1 MTHGQLRSHEAAAAM
16 PTRVAAVPTR
26 VAQQKPMSG
35 GRGVSPDTGA
45 RGRGVTPEGRTIA
58 RGLSVER
65 GESEVGS
72 KGRAVHRKDSSATGP
87 SSLHSGSAASEP
99 VGVDP
104 LAHRIQD
111 IRIQAGSG
119 SGSSGNTGNGGNG
132 NGASAGRGST
142 RGRRDRADEWVRR
155 TRPDEVESK
164 VCLNVKK

>member
-1 MTHGQLRSHEAAAAM
+1 MTHGQLRAHEAAAKASSA
-16 PTRVAAVPTR
+16 TVAAVPTR
-26 VAQQKPMSG
+26 VAQQRPLSG

-111 IRIQAGSG
+111 MRLQAGSG

-132 NGASAGRGST
+132 NGNGASAG
-142 RGRRDRADEWVRR
+142 
-155 TRPDEVESK
+155 
-164 VCLNVKK
+164 